1 MNTPN
6 LLLSSNELAHTGRS
20 GYPILNEYLRN
31 SVVVHRRRAVCRN
44 LLGRGVQVA
53 LRLFSVSQWYSLSS
67 ATLEYSGWRQLNRT
81 SLIHLL
87 WGDRDWG
94 FLDLLLNP
102 SKNALLATFHACPDD
117 FAATVSRSGR
127 LKNLAAVILMSEVQR
142 ENFLKAGM
150 RPDRIHVI
158 QHGIDPKHFVPAKKK
173 REPSTKFTALH
184 VGSYRRNFDDLEA
197 VCDKLSNSPNIRI
210 KIITSPKIGAR
221 FANKPNVEV
230 VSGLSDAE
238 LLKAYQDADCL
249 LMTAEAATANNAIL
263 EGIACGLPV
272 VTQRVGG
279 IPEYVNTDC
288 AFLCEPGDSDAL
300 VNGLERLQADLDLR
314 MRMGQAARARALE
327 LDWVHVAAKTQAVY
341 DQVLAERHR

>member
-1 MNTPN
+1 M
-6 LLLSSNELAHTGRS
+6 LHLAW
-20 GYPILNEYLRN
+20 
-31 SVVVHRRRAVCRN
+31 A
-44 LLGRGVQVA
+44 
-53 LRLFSVSQWYSLSS
+53 
-67 ATLEYSGWRQLNRT
+67 
-81 SLIHLL
+81 
-87 WGDRDWG
+87 DRDWG
-94 FLDLLLNP
+94 YLDL
-102 SKNALLATFHACPDD
+102 ALSRNRTLIGTFHACPDD
-117 FAATVSRSGR
+117 FFSTVSRPRR

-142 ENFLKAGM
+142 ENFVKAGM
-150 RPDRIHVI
+150 RPERIHVI
-158 QHGIDPKHFVPAKKK
+158 HHGIDTKHFVPAEPKP
-173 REPSTKFTALH
+173 EPSNKFTVLH

-249 LMTAEAATANNAIL
+249 LMTAETATANNAIL

-279 IPEYVNTDC
+279 IPEYVNKDC
-288 AFLCEPGDSDAL
+288 AFLCEAGDSDAL
-300 VNGLERLQADLDLR
+300 VNALERLQADLDLR
-314 MRMGQAARARALE
+314 SRMGRAARARALE

-341 DQVLAERHR
+341 DQVLAERHQ